1 MLDTY
6 YEQETHVDQNSL
18 LTQINNDKA
27 TISRAMGQN
36 RQLKDHMLELQD
48 KLMRTSDTNASLAN
62 EVFTFKHF
70 KTFSVSK
77 LCICKDLGFGSLFK
91 KI

>member
-1 MLDTY
+1 ML
-6 YEQETHVDQNSL
+6 QETHVDQNSL

-62 EVFTFKHF
+62 EVH
-70 KTFSVSK
+70 
-77 LCICKDLGFGSLFK
+77 IY
-91 KI
+91 I

>member
-1 MLDTY
+1 ML
-6 YEQETHVDQNSL
+6 QETHVDQNSL

-62 EVFTFKHF
+62 EVFTF
-70 KTFSVSK
+70 
-77 LCICKDLGFGSLFK
+77 
-91 KI
+91 

>member
-1 MLDTY
+1 M
-6 YEQETHVDQNSL
+6 DQNAL

-36 RQLKDHMLELQD
+36 KQLKDHMLELQD

-62 EVFTFKHF
+62 EVRTCISFKL
-70 KTFSVSK
+70 SA
-77 LCICKDLGFGSLFK
+77 ICLIS
-91 KI
+91 